1 MFYLYEKGCRFRI
14 SSNEHKNNV
23 VERFGFMS
31 KIENFRFCFRQLFI
45 QMDSR
50 GQGIV
55 GFPLLQ
61 AALYV
66 EYCIYKQIDARLQP
80 LIRTKV

>member
-1 MFYLYEKGCRFRI
+1 MKKGVGLQLAQMNI
-14 SSNEHKNNV
+14 NV
-23 VERFGFMS
+23 MS
-31 KIENFRFCFRQLFI
+31 LKCLVSYKIFRFCFRQLFI

-61 AALYV
+61 AALYA
-66 EYCIYKQIDARLQP
+66 EYCIDKQTDVRLQP